1 MGHTG
6 ALSRLM
12 GDLRKDKKAMKEVE
26 QLKEMLKRD
35 TWPQKDPKKMAN
47 ISNVFKGVPGDGKF
61 SFASEYLPLTSYNT
75 VNKDGN
81 PRNGLRD
88 SPPT

>member
-1 MGHTG
+1 
-6 ALSRLM
+6 
-12 GDLRKDKKAMKEVE
+12 
-26 QLKEMLKRD
+26 
-35 TWPQKDPKKMAN
+35 MAN